1 MKIDTC
7 LILAAGLGSRLQELT
22 KTCPKP
28 LIDING
34 IPLFERTLQLLKQ
47 RLPDAKIFVAV
58 GYQFEKF
65 TYLVDKYKLNL
76 IYIDKFAVTN
86 NIVSMSEIKKY
97 ASGNVL
103 VFDAD
108 ILLTSQFFDTLQNTE
123 TTGYFCSYQRL
134 QTSEW
139 MLTLGND
146 MQILDCNTSG
156 GCDAYELKSVSVWQK
171 HDFELLSKQIDAYL
185 ASNENATKQFWDN
198 AVFSKNPALP
208 TVLYGNVLED
218 SNDCFE
224 IDNIDDLTNARS
236 IFK

>member
-58 GYQFEKF
+58 GYLFEKF
-65 TYLVDKYKLNL
+65 VYLVDKYKLNL
-76 IYIDKFAVTN
+76 IYIDTFATTN
-86 NIVSMSEIKKY
+86 NIISMSTIKKY
-97 ASGNVL
+97 ANGNVL

-108 ILLTSQFFDTLQNTE
+108 ILLTDKFFDALQNTE
-123 TTGYFCSYQRL
+123 TTGYFCSYQHM

-146 MQILDCNTSG
+146 MRILDCNISG

-171 HDFELLSKQIDAYL
+171 QDFEVLSKQIDAYL
-185 ASNENATKQFWDN
+185 IANTNASKQFWDN
-198 AVFSKNPALP
+198 AVFSKNPVLQ
-208 TVLYGNVLED
+208 TVLYGNVLEHA
-218 SNDCFE
+218 NDCFE